1 MVVVCVF
8 TAEMLF
14 LLLQR
19 TIFLCRNKEKRNE
32 KNVSTQEKTKKQ
44 SSRIPCKN
52 EDNRRQKNACKKKK
66 QGSSFSFRLISG
78 QKLEVYLQA

>member
-19 TIFLCRNKEKRNE
+19 TIFCAEIRRKQNE

-44 SSRIPCKN
+44 GATFPRKN
-52 EDNRRQKNACKKKK
+52 EDDGRPQDAGEKKK
-66 QGSSFSFRLISG
+66 QGTSFSFRLTG
-78 QKLEVYLQA
+78 DKA

>member
-1 MVVVCVF
+1 MCLYRRNAFF
-8 TAEMLF
+8 T
-14 LLLQR
+14 
-19 TIFLCRNKEKRNE
+19 TTTHNFLCRNKENQNE
-32 KNVSTQEKTKKQ
+32 KNLSTQEKTKKQ